1 MRQTCRKN
9 DCRICSNAIYCS
21 ISHNKKL
28 LENYFDILNNLFIKI
43 SKFEKKDDNLIK
55 ELETR
60 TCLGGIRESNK

>member
-1 MRQTCRKN
+1 MLKN
-9 DCRICSNAIYCS
+9 KIFASNAVYCC
-21 ISHNKKL
+21 ILHDDKILKK
-28 LENYFDILNNLFIKI
+28 YFDIMNDVFLKI